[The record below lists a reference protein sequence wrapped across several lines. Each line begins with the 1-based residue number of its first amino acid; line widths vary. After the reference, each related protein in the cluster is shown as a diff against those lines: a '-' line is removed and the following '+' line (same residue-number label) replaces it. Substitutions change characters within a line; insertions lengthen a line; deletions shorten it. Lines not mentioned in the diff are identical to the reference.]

1 MAKESVPSPGE
12 LEKELNQYLSKKYG
26 DRVKLST
33 PMAFPDT
40 DEMHGGQED
49 KPPGKD
55 TADRPTIKF
64 TMKPI
69 ELEAYLNDYAIGQDS
84 AKEILATKICTH
96 FNRIS
101 RRDRSPGIGNVKNNI
116 LMIGPTGVGKTF
128 LIKLIAQKIGVP
140 FVKGDATKFS
150 ETGYVGGDV
159 EDLVRDLVRESG
171 GDIER
176 AQYGIIHIDEI
187 DKIAG
192 SRNSWGLDVS
202 RTGVQRALL
211 KPMEETEV
219 DLKVPH
225 DIVAQMEALEQFRR
239 TGKRE
244 RSLINTRNI
253 LFIMSGAFNDI
264 DDIIEKRLNRQG
276 LGFGAALRTANAR
289 EHLLREVKAEDLQ
302 SYGFE
307 SEFIGR
313 LPVVAVFDPLS
324 ADDLYQILKSPASSV
339 VMSKKKDFL
348 GYGIDLRFDD
358 EALRIIAEAAFSEK
372 TGARGLISALER
384 VLLKFE
390 KALPSGG
397 LKRLVV
403 SPEMAAEPGAAFA
416 RIMAGDGLEQ
426 MDRCHAELV
435 ARDELALKTRML
447 ARRESLDQQ
456 CLFLLGETFIDTI
469 AHIASACCMDCA
481 AVLEE
486 AVLVTQEA
494 RDYEQAFF
502 RYHNMGIHFTD
513 QALNR
518 LIERSLVEDVDA
530 GKLLRELFSNYQH
543 GLKLIRERTGRR
555 AFEID
560 AQAINNPQD
569 YLNGLIKDSYR

>member
-1 MAKESVPSPGE
+1 MTKERLPSPGE
-12 LEKELNQYLSKKYG
+12 LEKELNDYLSKKYG
-26 DRVKLST
+26 DRVKLAT
-33 PMAFPDT
+33 PMAFPET
-40 DEMHGGQED
+40 DEMSGEE
-49 KPPGKD
+49 GK
-55 TADRPTIKF
+55 AAKKEAPEKQKIKF
-64 TMKPI
+64 SMKPM
-69 ELEAYLNDYAIGQDS
+69 ELEAYLNDYAIGQGR

-96 FNRIS
+96 FNRVS
-101 RRDRSPGIGNVKNNI
+101 RRDRSSAVGNVKNNI
-116 LMIGPTGVGKTF
+116 LMLGPTGVGKTF

-176 AQYGIIHIDEI
+176 AQCGIIYIDEI

-192 SRNSWGLDVS
+192 ASSGWGLDVS

-211 KPMEETEV
+211 KPMEETDV

-225 DIVAQMEALEQFRR
+225 DLVSQMESLEQFRR

-253 LFIMSGAFNDI
+253 LFIMSGAFNGI

-276 LGFGAALRTANAR
+276 LGFGASLRTPDDR

-313 LPVVAVFDPLS
+313 LPIVAVFDPLS

-339 VMSKKKDFL
+339 VMSKKRDFL
-348 GYGIDLRFDD
+348 AYGIDLRFED
-358 EALRIIAEAAFSEK
+358 EALRIIAQAAFSVK

-390 KALPSGG
+390 KALPSSGMT
-397 LKRLVV
+397 RLVV
-403 SPEMAAEPGAAFA
+403 SAETAADPDGTFS
-416 RIMAGDGLEQ
+416 RIMAGEGLTQ
-426 MDRCHAELV
+426 MDCRHAELV
-435 ARDELALKTRML
+435 ARDEEELKNRML
-447 ARRESLDQQ
+447 ARRESMDPQ
-456 CLFLLGETFIDTI
+456 CLFLLSESFIDTV
-469 AHIASACCMDCA
+469 AHIASACCMDCSC
-481 AVLEE
+481 VLEE
-486 AVLVTQEA
+486 ALLVTNEA
-494 RDYEQAFF
+494 REYEQAFT
-502 RYHNMGIHFTD
+502 RYHGISIRFID
-513 QALNR
+513 QALNC
-518 LIERSLVEDVDA
+518 LIERSLVQDIDA

-543 GLKLIRERTGRR
+543 GLKLIRERTGRGSY
-555 AFEID
+555 EIE
-560 AQAINNPQD
+560 AQAIDNPQD
-569 YLNGLIKDSYR
+569 YLNGLIKESYR

>member
-1 MAKESVPSPGE
+1 MTKESLPSPGE
-12 LEKELNQYLSKKYG
+12 LEKELNDYLSKKYG
-26 DRVKLST
+26 DRVKLAT
-33 PMAFPDT
+33 PMAFPET
-40 DEMHGGQED
+40 DEMSGEE
-49 KPPGKD
+49 GK
-55 TADRPTIKF
+55 AAKKEAPEKQKIKF
-64 TMKPI
+64 SMKPM
-69 ELEAYLNDYAIGQDS
+69 ELEAYLNDYAIGQGR

-96 FNRIS
+96 FNRVS
-101 RRDRSPGIGNVKNNI
+101 RRDRSSAVGNVKNNI
-116 LMIGPTGVGKTF
+116 LMLGPTGVGKTF

-176 AQYGIIHIDEI
+176 AQCGIIYIDEI

-192 SRNSWGLDVS
+192 SSSGWGLDVS

-225 DIVAQMEALEQFRR
+225 DLVSQMESLENFRR

-253 LFIMSGAFNDI
+253 LFIMSGAFNGI

-276 LGFGAALRTANAR
+276 LGFGAALRTSNDR

-348 GYGIDLRFDD
+348 AYGIDLRFEDD
-358 EALRIIAEAAFSEK
+358 ALRIIARAAFSEK

-390 KALPSGG
+390 KVLPSSGMT
-397 LKRLVV
+397 RLVV
-403 SPEMAAEPGAAFA
+403 SAETAADPEAAFA
-416 RIMAGDGLEQ
+416 RIIAGEGLTQ
-426 MDRCHAELV
+426 MDCRHAELV
-435 ARDELALKTRML
+435 ARDEEALKNRML
-447 ARRESLDQQ
+447 ARRESLDPQ
-456 CLFLLGETFIDTI
+456 CLFLLSETFIDTM
-469 AHIASACCMDCA
+469 ARIASTCCMDCSC
-481 AVLEE
+481 VLEE
-486 AVLVTQEA
+486 ALLVTHEA
-494 RDYEQAFF
+494 HEYEQAFT
-502 RYHNMGIHFTD
+502 RYHGISIRFTD
-513 QALNR
+513 QALNS
-518 LIERSLVEDVDA
+518 LIERSLMGDMDA
-530 GKLLRELFSNYQH
+530 GKLLRDLFSNYQH
-543 GLKLIRERTGRR
+543 GLKLIRERTGKGS
-555 AFEID
+555 FEIE
-560 AQAINNPQD
+560 AQAIDNPQD
-569 YLNGLIKDSYR
+569 YLNELIKQSYR